1 MAEETPSEIRL
12 VISVAFENSRG
23 ETAEGFRIWT
33 TANTKQLSLHR
44 LLSGSPCDL
53 PLQPRRFVITETLG
67 IHVNTELV

>member
-12 VISVAFENSRG
+12 VVSVAFENSRG

-33 TANTKQLSLHR
+33 TANTKQQSLHR
-44 LLSGSPCDL
+44 LLSGSCDL